1 MYYEFPKKHFT
12 CVLVKLP
19 LMKGLGE
26 LISWSSQK
34 KCFDLLSN
42 FLNYR
47 KSSIKP
53 PSGGGGGGCIF
64 ISSSFEGGL
73 I

>member
-19 LMKGLGE
+19 LIKGLGE

-53 PSGGGGGGCIF
+53 PPLRGVHIYF
-64 ISSSFEGGL
+64 KL
-73 I
+73 IWGRAYLV